1 MGEVLAAAD
10 FLAERGMSAE
20 VIDVHTVKPLD
31 SEAILASGQK
41 TRAIVT
47 IEEHSI
53 YGGLGSAVCEAVAES
68 AGERIRVRRLGVRDV
83 FGESGEADQL
93 LELHGLTAPH
103 IARAAEALLE
113 AIRNS

>member
-1 MGEVLAAAD
+1 MGEVLAAAE
-10 FLAERGMSAE
+10 FLAARGISAE
-20 VIDVHTVKPLD
+20 VIDIHTVKPLD
-31 SEAILASGQK
+31 SQAILASAQR

-53 YGGLGSAVCEAVAES
+53 YGGLGSAVCELIAER
-68 AGERIRVRRLGVRDV
+68 AAERIPVRRLGVRDV

-103 IARAAEALLE
+103 IARAAEAL
-113 AIRNS
+113 AGGR